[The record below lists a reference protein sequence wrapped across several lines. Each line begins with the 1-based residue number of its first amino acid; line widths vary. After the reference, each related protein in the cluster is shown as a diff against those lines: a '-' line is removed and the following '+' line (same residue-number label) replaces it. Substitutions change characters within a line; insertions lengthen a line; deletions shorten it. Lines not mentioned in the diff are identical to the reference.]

1 MTVSLKK
8 GGNVSLTKESPSLEE
23 VLVGLGWDAR
33 ETDGYDFDLDAS
45 CFMLNS
51 MGRVRNDA
59 DFIFYNNLLSTDG
72 SVQHLGDNRVGDA
85 EGDDEVIK
93 VNLKK
98 VPANIDKLAFT
109 VTIYE
114 ADRRKQN
121 FGQVSNAYIRIV
133 DTKNNKE
140 LARFDL
146 NEEASTNTALI
157 FGEIYR
163 QGNEWKFR
171 AVGQGYNGGLGP
183 LAKNYGV
190 NV

>member
-1 MTVSLKK
+1 
-8 GGNVSLTKESPSLEE
+8 
-23 VLVGLGWDAR
+23 
-33 ETDGYDFDLDAS
+33 
-45 CFMLNS
+45 

-163 QGNEWKFR
+163 HGNEWKFR